1 MEMALEASRDA
12 LLNAAL
18 GAEELDLILVGTV
31 TPDFFT
37 PSVACMV
44 QGKLGAK
51 HAMAFDLKCRCS
63 GFVYCLEVADSFIQS
78 GKAKN
83 VLIICAETLS
93 RIVDY
98 QDRSTCVIFGD
109 GAAAAIVQASDTEK
123 GVLATYMRA
132 NGVLGECLKA
142 NALPQENPLEEPRN
156 AHTDRFL
163 HMAGSEVFRF
173 TAAAVPEAI
182 DAVLR
187 EADVTPEQVDWFV
200 LHQANVRILNMI
212 TTRYGLDQNK
222 RYMSI
227 LNALAIPLV
236 SAFRFV

>member
-1 MEMALEASRDA
+1 MINGFKSGQEFGNAGLRWNMATWEMALEASRDA
-12 LLNAAL
+12 LSDAAL

-51 HAMAFDLKCRCS
+51 DAMAFDLSAACS

-109 GAAAAIVQASDTEK
+109 GAAAAVVQASDTEK
-123 GVLATYMRA
+123 VYLLLIC
-132 NGVLGECLKA
+132 V
-142 NALPQENPLEEPRN
+142 P
-156 AHTDRFL
+156 
-163 HMAGSEVFRF
+163 
-173 TAAAVPEAI
+173 TAF
-182 DAVLR
+182 
-187 EADVTPEQVDWFV
+187 W
-200 LHQANVRILNMI
+200 
-212 TTRYGLDQNK
+212 
-222 RYMSI
+222 
-227 LNALAIPLV
+227 V
-236 SAFRFV
+236 SA